1 MITDGDMA
9 SPVLARPLPRR
20 KHPPLLKLL
29 RTIREN
35 MLDIYLEDAF
45 ERDIV
50 EVRLL
55 GQRHFILSD
64 PDGIKHVLVDNAES
78 YRKPSIVRR
87 TFEPGFGKGLLTSE
101 GEPWRRHRRIMA
113 PAFDHR
119 SITAYSPT
127 IVEVAETI
135 ARRWDSL
142 PDRAIID
149 VAEEMRDATLQ
160 IISRTMFSSDSDG
173 IADVVKQAVE
183 RYNEK
188 IRPNI
193 LDFVGLPDL
202 VAGRT
207 RRRVARQL
215 FADFDGIIDRLIAER
230 RRSQSGGATDLLARL
245 VMATDDGTSG
255 ARMTSAEVR
264 DQAITIFMAGHDT
277 TALVLAWTWYLL
289 AQHPRHEA
297 KLHSELHAVFGGRT
311 PAHAD
316 LGTLAYTRMIIEE
329 SMRLY
334 PPVHLL
340 LREATADD
348 HVCGHRIPKKSLI
361 LIAPWVLH
369 RHGRLWEDPD
379 SFQPGRFRPERV
391 AARSRFSYLPFGAG
405 PHVCIGAAFAMTEA
419 TLILAT
425 LAQRFQL
432 RLVSGHPVEPQGLLT
447 LRPRYGLKMTLERRP
462 GAKSQSLGPS

>member
-1 MITDGDMA
+1 MITDGDTA
-9 SPVLARPLPRR
+9 SPVLARPTPRR

-45 ERDIV
+45 EQDIV
-50 EVRLL
+50 KVQLL
-55 GQRHFILSD
+55 GRRYFVLND
-64 PDGIKHVLVDNAES
+64 PDGIKHVLVDNSEC

-101 GEPWRRHRRIMA
+101 SEPWRRHRRIMA

-119 SITAYSPT
+119 SIAAYSPT
-127 IVEVAETI
+127 IVEVAEMI

-173 IADVVKQAVE
+173 IADVVKQAVG

-188 IRPNI
+188 VRPNV

-215 FADFDGIIDRLIAER
+215 FADFDCVIDRLIAER
-230 RRSQSGGATDLLARL
+230 RRNQNGGTTDLLARL
-245 VMATDDGTSG
+245 VLASDDGTSG

-277 TALVLAWTWYLL
+277 TALALAWTWYLL
-289 AQHPRHEA
+289 AQHPRHEV
-297 KLHSELHAVFGGRT
+297 KLHSELDAVFEGRR

-316 LGTLAYTRMIIEE
+316 LASLTYTRMVIEE

-348 HVCGHRIPKKSLI
+348 HVCGQRIPKKSLI

-369 RHGRLWEDPD
+369 RHRRLWEDPER
-379 SFQPGRFRPERV
+379 FHPERFRPERV
-391 AARSRFSYLPFGAG
+391 AARSRFAYLPFGAG
-405 PHVCIGAAFAMTEA
+405 PHVCIGAAFAITEA

-432 RLVSGHPVEPQGLLT
+432 RLVPGHPIEPQGLLT

-462 GAKSQSLGPS
+462 GANSRPLEPS